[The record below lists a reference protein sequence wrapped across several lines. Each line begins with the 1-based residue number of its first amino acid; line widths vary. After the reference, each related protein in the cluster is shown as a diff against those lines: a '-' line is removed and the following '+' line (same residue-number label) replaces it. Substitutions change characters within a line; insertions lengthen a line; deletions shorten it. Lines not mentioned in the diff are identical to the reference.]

1 MSLME
6 CLEKANLPKN
16 QTVLDNF
23 IRAHKI
29 INNPSYNVIIC
40 SLSGG
45 SDSDIMLDI
54 ISKVDEQNKV
64 HYVWFDT
71 GLEYRATKDHLNYL
85 EQKYNIKIER
95 ERAIK
100 PIPLSCKEYGQPFIS
115 KEVSSKI
122 EGLQRHNFKF
132 EDKPYNI
139 LLNEYPKA
147 KCYIDWWCGIKVKDN
162 DNRFTIYQNKYLK
175 EFLIK
180 YPPTFK
186 ISSKCCNY
194 AKKNVSKEMIKKYK
208 ADLLIIGVRK
218 AEGGV
223 RATAYKNCFSENI
236 HGCAQYRPLFFYLDS
251 DKLDY
256 EKSCNIV
263 HSDCYKVW
271 GFKRTG
277 CVGCPYNIKIQEDLL
292 KVKKYEPKLYKAVNN
307 VFKDSYEYTK
317 QYRQFVQ
324 DMKLKEKGIKKLF

>member
-1 MSLME
+1 M
-6 CLEKANLPKN
+6 
-16 QTVLDNF
+16 
-23 IRAHKI
+23 
-29 INNPSYNVIIC
+29 
-40 SLSGG
+40 
-45 SDSDIMLDI
+45 
-54 ISKVDEQNKV
+54 
-64 HYVWFDT
+64 
-71 GLEYRATKDHLNYL
+71 
-85 EQKYNIKIER
+85 
-95 ERAIK
+95 
-100 PIPLSCKEYGQPFIS
+100 
-115 KEVSSKI
+115 
-122 EGLQRHNFKF
+122 QRHNFKF

-147 KCYIDWWCGIKVKDN
+147 KYYIDWWCGIKAKDN
-162 DNRFTIYQNKYLK
+162 DNRFTIHRNKYLK

-223 RATAYKNCFSENI
+223 RATAYKNCFSEDI

-317 QYRQFVQ
+317 QYRQFLQ
-324 DMKLKEKGIKKLF
+324 DMKRKEKGRKKLF

>member
-1 MSLME
+1 ME